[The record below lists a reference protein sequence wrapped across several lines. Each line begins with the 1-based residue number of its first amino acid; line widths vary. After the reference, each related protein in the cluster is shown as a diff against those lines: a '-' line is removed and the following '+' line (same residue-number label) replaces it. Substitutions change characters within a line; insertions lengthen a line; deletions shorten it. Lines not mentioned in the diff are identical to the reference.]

1 MIELSPKKK
10 KIYRCFSV
18 DILEQQTSILSF
30 LMNLVFHE
38 FSQILEAKL
47 DIHISVQ

>member
-1 MIELSPKKK
+1 MDRIISQEK
-10 KIYRCFSV
+10 KIYRYFSV

-38 FSQILEAKL
+38 FP
-47 DIHISVQ
+47 